1 MVLTGLGIFICG
13 VVLVLFWKHIIVG
26 ALALS
31 CLVVMANH
39 KPTVKSPVVEPVKEE
54 VIINQVKPSPEK
66 PIDLSEPKDVR
77 KEFMDKCIN
86 LADYTR
92 TQCEEIWDDRVKEE
106 RTLIEQSPNIEDT
119 KLKGKSNGSYHKV

>member
-1 MVLTGLGIFICG
+1 
-13 VVLVLFWKHIIVG
+13 
-26 ALALS
+26 
-31 CLVVMANH
+31 
-39 KPTVKSPVVEPVKEE
+39 
-54 VIINQVKPSPEK
+54 
-66 PIDLSEPKDVR
+66 
-77 KEFMDKCIN
+77 